1 MADLPVY
8 EFPVRPVGGVL
19 FGLSVARLAAIA
31 FAGIVLIGVMARPT
45 AASMIGGTVTIV
57 ILLAAVAVKVAGRA
71 VVDWLPV
78 VLGYGWQ
85 SATRRNEFYASPDL
99 SDDLP
104 DAALDLPGELFGLEL
119 HSVTVPAAATVANPS
134 PVGYG
139 VIRDIFRRR
148 MIAVAEISAP
158 DFLFLDP
165 DEQHAR
171 VAAWGGLLDHVAQS
185 LPELTRLQLVHTVAP
200 ASSWPLVRHHDT
212 HGHRGNDATADSYRD
227 VLQAAGTGAQQ
238 HRLLLSIGLDLR
250 QARRQ
255 IRRAGRGTAGQA
267 RVLMDRA
274 ATIEDTL
281 TGAGLQV
288 HGWLPA
294 RAIAEVLRCAFD
306 PAAAD
311 TIDRRPADV
320 TDGGGVD
327 PAAAGPTGIVD
338 GWTTLRHDSGW
349 STTLQVVRPPTRPV
363 TGDFLQHLLTGVDA
377 RRRLSILYVP
387 TPIAA
392 AERRAQT
399 QQVSSD
405 SEQTLRA
412 RWGFG
417 TSARQRR
424 AWADAARREE
434 DLVDGRT
441 VFNVVWLITV
451 TAPTPAEVDV
461 AVGQVDAA
469 ARRCSLELRR
479 LAGTQRQAFGFTL
492 PLCRGAR

>member
-1 MADLPVY
+1 MADLQVY
-8 EFPVRPVGGVL
+8 EFPARPASGVL
-19 FGLSVARLAAIA
+19 FGLSVARLAAIGL
-31 FAGIVLIGVMARPT
+31 AGIVLITVMAQPSPE
-45 AASMIGGTVTIV
+45 SMIGGLITIT
-57 ILLAAVAVKVAGRA
+57 ILLAATAIKVSGRPI
-71 VVDWLPV
+71 VDWLPIGI
-78 VLGYGWQ
+78 GYGWQ
-85 SATRRNEFYASPDL
+85 MATRRSEFYASPDL
-99 SDDLP
+99 SHDLP
-104 DAALDLPGELFGLEL
+104 DGTLDLPGELFGLEL
-119 HSVTVPAAATVANPS
+119 HSHAVQSDATVANPT

-139 VIRDIFRRR
+139 VIRDTFRSR

-165 DEQHAR
+165 ADQQAR
-171 VAAWGGLLDHVAQS
+171 VTAWGRLLDHVAQS
-185 LPELTRLQLVHTVAP
+185 LPEITRLQIVHTVAP
-200 ASSWPLVRHHDT
+200 ASPRPLEHHHDT
-212 HGHRGNDATADSYRD
+212 HGHRGTDATDASYRE
-227 VLQAAGTGAQQ
+227 VLDAAGAGAHE
-238 HRLLLSIGLDLR
+238 HRLLLAVGLDLR

-255 IRRAGRGTAGQA
+255 IRQAGNGPAGQA

-274 ATIEDTL
+274 ATVEDAL
-281 TGAGLQV
+281 TGTGLEV

-294 RAIAEVLRCAFD
+294 RAIAQVLKTAFD

-311 TIDRRPADV
+311 TIHRRPVDV
-320 TDGGGVD
+320 TEGSGVD
-327 PAAAGPTGIVD
+327 PAAAGPAGVVD
-338 GWTTLRHDSGW
+338 GWTAVRHDSAW

-363 TGDFLQHLLTGVDA
+363 TGDFLQHLLIGVDA
-377 RRRLSILYVP
+377 RRRVSILYVP
-387 TPIAA
+387 TPIGT

-399 QQVSSD
+399 QQVSSE

-417 TSARQRR
+417 TSARQHR

-434 DLVDGRT
+434 DLVEGRT
-441 VFNVVWLITV
+441 VFKVVWLITV
-451 TAPTPAEVDV
+451 TAPTPAELDV